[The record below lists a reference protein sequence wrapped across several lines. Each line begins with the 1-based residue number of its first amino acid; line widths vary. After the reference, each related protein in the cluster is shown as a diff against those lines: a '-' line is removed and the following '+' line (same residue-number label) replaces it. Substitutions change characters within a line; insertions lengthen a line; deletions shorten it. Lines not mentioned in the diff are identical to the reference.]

1 MQKLMSSC
9 TAMLVG
15 KNATIDGSTI
25 IARDEDAEDGVNPKT
40 FKVFPAQD
48 YTGEH
53 YVSKYNG
60 LTVEMKGQGC
70 RYTATPNGMP
80 DEGRWDEQ
88 GINEYNVAMSATE
101 TEMTNA
107 RVLGHDPLVE
117 NGINED
123 SMVYLVLPFIKSARE
138 GVQRLGSL
146 IEKYGTGESNGIA
159 FSDKDEVWYFET
171 GGGHQWVAQR
181 IPDNAYAIAPN
192 IMCIEEVDFNDH
204 DSFMY
209 APQIKDFVEKYHLNP
224 NSRTFNFRNIF
235 GTQDEA
241 DAYYNTPRSWYGQ
254 KLFTPSLKQEPTS
267 QKIPFI
273 QHAEKKIAVEDVEY
287 RYDVTKLAFSF
298 IHASLRDLTPLL

>member
-1 MQKLMSSC
+1 MKKLRSSC

-40 FKVFPAQD
+40 FKVFPAKD

-60 LTVEMKGQGC
+60 LTVERKGKGC

-117 NGINED
+117 NGIN
-123 SMVYLVLPFIKSARE
+123 
-138 GVQRLGSL
+138 
-146 IEKYGTGESNGIA
+146 
-159 FSDKDEVWYFET
+159 
-171 GGGHQWVAQR
+171 
-181 IPDNAYAIAPN
+181 
-192 IMCIEEVDFNDH
+192 
-204 DSFMY
+204 
-209 APQIKDFVEKYHLNP
+209 
-224 NSRTFNFRNIF
+224 
-235 GTQDEA
+235 
-241 DAYYNTPRSWYGQ
+241 
-254 KLFTPSLKQEPTS
+254 
-267 QKIPFI
+267 
-273 QHAEKKIAVEDVEY
+273 
-287 RYDVTKLAFSF
+287 
-298 IHASLRDLTPLL
+298 

>member
-1 MQKLMSSC
+1 MSSC

-40 FKVFPAQD
+40 FKVFPAKD
-48 YTGEH
+48 YTGER

-70 RYTATPNGMP
+70 RYTATPNGVL

-146 IEKYGTGESNGIA
+146 IEKYGTGESNGLPNGFLMMLMQLHQILCVSKRSTLTITIA
-159 FSDKDEVWYFET
+159 SCMRRKLK
-171 GGGHQWVAQR
+171 
-181 IPDNAYAIAPN
+181 ILLKN
-192 IMCIEEVDFNDH
+192 II
-204 DSFMY
+204 
-209 APQIKDFVEKYHLNP
+209 
-224 NSRTFNFRNIF
+224 
-235 GTQDEA
+235 
-241 DAYYNTPRSWYGQ
+241 
-254 KLFTPSLKQEPTS
+254 
-267 QKIPFI
+267 
-273 QHAEKKIAVEDVEY
+273 
-287 RYDVTKLAFSF
+287 
-298 IHASLRDLTPLL
+298 